1 MPPAPPAVGV
11 GSNILLRRLLQSLP
25 SAREQPNADR
35 ARCAEHSETSFEG
48 LVDTDR
54 ADRRHAIFRQG
65 IRVRTPASK
74 RSGLLLTSDRYVCKA
89 AEIQG
94 TGSRRREVEN
104 TRLEVRASIINRDY
118 D

>member
-11 GSNILLRRLLQSLP
+11 GSTILLWRLLQSLP
-25 SAREQPNADR
+25 S
-35 ARCAEHSETSFEG
+35 EHSKTSFEG

-65 IRVRTPASK
+65 IRVRTPSSK